1 MRWLHFLLSH
11 SIFISCC
18 ALALCYQT
26 YTLLHVQGDGLVYGF
41 VFFSTLCSYN
51 FYWLI
56 SKYSFRKTAGVKF
69 FLKNNLSYV
78 SIFFI
83 AGAGTLFFLLKLPGI
98 IPWVAIAVALTI
110 IYSLPLW
117 PFPFAKQLRNA
128 GFLKTTLLAF
138 TWAYVTTI
146 IPGIRIHGGG
156 WNPLLTLFAARFF
169 FMALLC
175 IIFDTRDIKVDKMN
189 ALRSLA
195 TDVSQQLLGKIM
207 VFAFICYIA
216 AGLAVRLHFGD
227 NSQLTAFLITGLLVW
242 WVYTASRKP
251 QGYIFYYFVVDGLML
266 FSAAA
271 TFIASF
277 FDWWLY

>member
-1 MRWLHFLLSH
+1 MRWLHFFLSH
-11 SIFISCC
+11 SVFISCC

-26 YTLLHVQGDGLVYGF
+26 YTLLHVPGDRNVYGL

-56 SKYSFRKTAGVKF
+56 SKYSFRRNASIAVL
-69 FLKNNLSYV
+69 LKNNLSYV

-83 AGAGTLFFLLKLPGI
+83 AGAGTLSFLSRLPGI
-98 IPWVAIAVALTI
+98 MPWVAIAVALTI

-117 PFPFAKQLRNA
+117 PFPFANQLRKA

-146 IPGIRIHGGG
+146 LPGVKTPVEG
-156 WNPLLTLFAARFF
+156 WNLLLTLFTARFF

-175 IIFDTRDIKVDKMN
+175 IIFDTRDIKIDKMN

-195 TDVSQQLLGKIM
+195 TDVSRQLLGKIM
-207 VFAFICYIA
+207 VLAFICYIA
-216 AGLAVRLHFGD
+216 AGLAVRIHFGD
-227 NSQLTAFLITGLLVW
+227 NSQLAAFLVTGILVW
-242 WVYTASRKP
+242 WVYTASKKP
-251 QGYIFYYFVVDGLML
+251 QGYLFYYFVVDGLML

-277 FDWWLY
+277 F

>member
-1 MRWLHFLLSH
+1 MRWLHFFLSH

-26 YTLLHVQGDGLVYGF
+26 YTLLHVPGEGRVYGF

-56 SKYSFRKTAGVKF
+56 SKYAFRKMEGIEV
-69 FLKNNLSYV
+69 FLKNNLSYI
-78 SIFFI
+78 SIFLF

-117 PFPFAKQLRNA
+117 PFPFAKRLRKA
-128 GFLKTTLLAF
+128 GFVKTTLLAF

-146 IPGIRIHGGG
+146 IPGIRIQGGEG
-156 WNPLLTLFAARFF
+156 NPLLTLFAARFF

-175 IIFDTRDIKVDKMN
+175 IIFDTRDIKIDKMN

-195 TDVSQQLLGKIM
+195 TDVSRQFLGRIM
-207 VFAFICYIA
+207 VFAFICYIL
-216 AGLAVRLHFGD
+216 AGLAVRLHFSD
-227 NSQLTAFLITGLLVW
+227 NSQLAAFLVTGLLVW
-242 WVYTASRKP
+242 RVYTASKKQ

-277 FDWWLY
+277 F